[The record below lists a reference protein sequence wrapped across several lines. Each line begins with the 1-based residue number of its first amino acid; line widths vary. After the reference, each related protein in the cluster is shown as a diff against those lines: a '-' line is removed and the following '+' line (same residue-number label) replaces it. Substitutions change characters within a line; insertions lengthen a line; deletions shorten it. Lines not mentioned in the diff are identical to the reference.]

1 MKSPTIFKEYIW
13 LVNTIYKAKK
23 ITLEEI
29 NQQWMKTE
37 MSGGL
42 PLPRSSFNR
51 HKDAIEDMF
60 GIYIECERVGG
71 YKYYIGNAKVLE
83 EDTIQNWMLSTLSV
97 NNIISECR
105 SIHDRIMLEPIPS
118 DGEYLQRVIEAM
130 KENVLISFTYQK
142 YGADTT
148 KEVVVEPYLV
158 KLFHRRWYLICRY
171 PETKEFRTFS
181 FDRILNVES
190 TSIRFKMGENFDA
203 NEFFNNSFGIVKD
216 DNTPMERILV
226 RAYQNERYYLR
237 DLPMHHSQKLMNE
250 GEDYADYEYNLC
262 PTLDFFGYLLS
273 RGSYIKVLEPQWV
286 ADKIRNMHLE
296 ALKRYED
303 EENV

>member
-203 NEFFNNSFGIVKD
+203 NEFFN
-216 DNTPMERILV
+216 
-226 RAYQNERYYLR
+226 
-237 DLPMHHSQKLMNE
+237 
-250 GEDYADYEYNLC
+250 GE
-262 PTLDFFGYLLS
+262 F
-273 RGSYIKVLEPQWV
+273 
-286 ADKIRNMHLE
+286 
-296 ALKRYED
+296 
-303 EENV
+303 

>member
-1 MKSPTIFKEYIW
+1 MNSPLIFKEYIW
-13 LVNTIYKAKK
+13 LVNTIYHAKK
-23 ITLEEI
+23 ISLKEI
-29 NQQWMKTE
+29 SDKWKETE

-42 PLPRSSFNR
+42 PLARSTFNR
-51 HKDAIEDMF
+51 HKDAIEDIF
-60 GIYIECERVGG
+60 GIFIECERAGD

-105 SIHDRIMLEPIPS
+105 SVHDRIILEPIPS
-118 DGEYLQRVIEAM
+118 DGEYLQMVIDAM

-181 FDRILNVES
+181 FDRILTVES
-190 TSIRFKMGENFDA
+190 TSIRFKMDENFDA

-216 DNTPMERILV
+216 NTPMEHIVV

-237 DLPMHHSQKLMNE
+237 DLPMHQSQKLVNE
-250 GEDYADYEYNLC
+250 GENYVDYEYNLC

-286 ADKIRNMHLE
+286 AEKVKNMLLE
-296 ALKRYED
+296 AVKRYEN
-303 EENV
+303 EENS

>member
-1 MKSPTIFKEYIW
+1 MKSPIIFKEYIW

-105 SIHDRIMLEPIPS
+105 SIHDRIILEPNPS

-130 KENVLISFTYQK
+130 KENVLICFTYQK
-142 YGADTT
+142 YGADTI
-148 KEVVVEPYLV
+148 KEIVVEPYLV

-190 TSIRFKMGENFDA
+190 TSIRFKMDELFDA
-203 NEFFNNSFGIVKD
+203 NEFFNNCFGIVKD
-216 DNTPMERILV
+216 EHTQTEHIVV

-237 DLPMHHSQKLMNE
+237 DLPMHQSQKLVNK
-250 GEDYADYEYNLC
+250 GEDYTDYEYHLC

-286 ADKIRNMHLE
+286 ADKIKNMYLE
-296 ALKRYED
+296 ALKRYES
-303 EENV
+303 EENS

>member
-51 HKDAIEDMF
+51 HKDAIEDIF

-97 NNIISECR
+97 SNIISECR
-105 SIHDRIMLEPIPS
+105 RIHDRIILEPTPS

-130 KENVLISFTYQK
+130 KENVLINFTYQK
-142 YGADTT
+142 YGADTI

-190 TSIRFKMGENFDA
+190 TSIRFKMDEAFNA
-203 NEFFNNSFGIVKD
+203 NEFFNNCFGIVKD
-216 DNTPMERILV
+216 DQTKMERIV
-226 RAYQNERYYLR
+226 IRAYQNERYYLR

-286 ADKIRNMHLE
+286 ADKIKNMLLK
-296 ALKRYED
+296 AAKRYEN
-303 EENV
+303 EENA

>member
-29 NQQWMKTE
+29 NQEWMKTE

-71 YKYYIGNAKVLE
+71 YKYYIGNAKVFE

-105 SIHDRIMLEPIPS
+105 SVHDRIILEPIPS
-118 DGEYLQRVIEAM
+118 DGEYLQRVIGAM
-130 KENVLISFTYQK
+130 KENVLINLTYKK
-142 YGADTT
+142 YGTET
-148 KEVVVEPYLV
+148 IKEVVVEAYFV
-158 KLFHRRWYLICRY
+158 KLFHRRWYLVCRY
-171 PETKEFRTFS
+171 PETKEFCTFS
-181 FDRILNVES
+181 FDRMLNVEP
-190 TSIRFKMGENFDA
+190 TSIRFKKDEDFDA
-203 NEFFNNSFGIVKD
+203 NEYFDSCFGIVKD
-216 DNTPMERILV
+216 DNTPVEHIVV

-237 DLPMHHSQKLMNE
+237 DLPMHHSQKLVNE
-250 GEDYADYEYNLC
+250 GEDYADYEYYLS

-273 RGSYIKVLEPQWV
+273 RGSYIKVLEPRWV
-286 ADKIRNMHLE
+286 AEKVKDMHLE
-296 ALKRYED
+296 AAKRYD
-303 EENV
+303 NEENS